1 MKRHFLIAP
10 LLGAVVF
17 AATPM
22 PARAG
27 EKPLVSDVV
36 AASTSESAVPANE
49 TPSET
54 PTPGNA
60 NGANRA
66 SSTETV
72 ELRGEVDR
80 LRTLVERQEKA
91 LSELQQRL
99 DRLAPAPTAAPGT
112 TQAASTVATAPAPSA
127 EAAPAAAAQDDAIKK
142 QLDELTRRWGKLR
155 LSGDVQLRAE
165 SFFNQGFD
173 GPELKPRN
181 RFRLR
186 ARVQLAS
193 EITKNFDWGIRVA
206 TGSFANP
213 ISLQQSFTDY
223 YTRKPFALDRA
234 FVRFTSKTDPVDVEL
249 IGGKFEP
256 TWKRTPF
263 TLDPDLQP
271 EGFAQSLRFAV
282 GNDSPLRAVKVTA
295 FELPF
300 RERAVGADGALF
312 GGQVLT
318 EWKWSDNWS
327 TTLSGTFHDFEQVDL
342 IPPVVGA
349 LPTLVNGGLDYATTN
364 TVFINPFTNLAE
376 YRSEFRVIDAIAEI
390 KYTGLSEKLPLTITV
405 NYLHNTSAFNNQK
418 DGGLLQADLG
428 RRQEKGDWALEYWFW
443 KAEREVFPSVF
454 MDSEMQIQTNSLTHA
469 IKGSY
474 LVHKQVQLDFR
485 YLAHRRLAT
494 LAVNNRWQNHLQFDV
509 NYRF

>member
-1 MKRHFLIAP
+1 MKRHSLIAF
-10 LLGAVVF
+10 LLGAVLF

-27 EKPLVSDVV
+27 ERPVVSDVV
-36 AASTSESAVPANE
+36 AASTSDAPA
-49 TPSET
+49 PSSDAP
-54 PTPGNA
+54 PT
-60 NGANRA
+60 NGANTPST
-66 SSTETV
+66 SSAETV
-72 ELRGEVDR
+72 ELRGEVER
-80 LRTLVERQEKA
+80 LRSLIERQEKA
-91 LSELQQRL
+91 LAELQQRL
-99 DRLAPAPTAAPGT
+99 DRLSSPATPAVTKATSTATA
-112 TQAASTVATAPAPSA
+112 APAPSS
-127 EAAPAAAAQDDAIKK
+127 EAAPAAADDDAIKK
-142 QLDELTRRWGKLR
+142 QLDELNRRWGKLR

-173 GPELKPRN
+173 GPEVKPRN

-186 ARVQLAS
+186 ARVQLAA

-206 TGSFANP
+206 TGSFDNP

-234 FVRFTSKTDPVDVEL
+234 FVRFTSKTDPVDIEL

-256 TWKRTPF
+256 TWKRTAF

-271 EGFAQSLRFAV
+271 EGFAQSLRFNV
-282 GNDSPLRAVKVTA
+282 GKDSPLRAIKVTA

-300 RERAVGADGALF
+300 RERSVGADAALL

-327 TTLSGTFHDFEQVDL
+327 TTLSGAFHDFEQVDL
-342 IPPVVGA
+342 IPPVVGVS
-349 LPTLVNGGLDYATTN
+349 PTLVNAGFDYGTTN
-364 TVFINPFTNLAE
+364 TVFVNPFTNLPE
-376 YRSEFRVIDAIAEI
+376 FRSEFRVIDAIAEI
-390 KYTGLSEKLPLTITV
+390 KYTGFSEKLPLTFTID
-405 NYLHNTSAFNNQK
+405 YLHNTSAFNNQK

-443 KAEREVFPSVF
+443 KAEREVYPSVF
-454 MDSEMQIQTNSLTHA
+454 MDSEVQIQTNSLTHA

-494 LAVNNRWQNHLQFDV
+494 TSAVNRWQNHLQFDV